1 MFKIL
6 VQFFRKKD
14 EIIGIW
20 TKEDDGSGLINFFG
34 QSFYFFENN
43 KGKSYYWESK
53 TETIYDFEWQREN
66 KNQIKLRIKNE
77 DWKIVTYKMEKYIGA
92 YESKQIKL
100 TEINKNEFWN
110 SIEPLYKR
118 R

>member
-66 KNQIKLRIKNE
+66 KNQIKLH
-77 DWKIVTYKMEKYIGA
+77 DKYHKTQ
-92 YESKQIKL
+92 YHV
-100 TEINKNEFWN
+100 
-110 SIEPLYKR
+110 YR
-118 R
+118 